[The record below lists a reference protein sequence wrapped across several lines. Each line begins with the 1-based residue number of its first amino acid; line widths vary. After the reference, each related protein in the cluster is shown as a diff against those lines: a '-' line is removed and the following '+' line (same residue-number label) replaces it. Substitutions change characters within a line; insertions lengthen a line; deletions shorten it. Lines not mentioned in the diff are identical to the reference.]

1 MRRIVHEQRAEQD
14 AFRARRDEFR
24 RVLLEV
30 GGDLLVGRATNAYE
44 VAERIARE
52 NDREAR

>member
-1 MRRIVHEQRAEQD
+1 MRRIIRDQCGEQD
-14 AFRARRDEFR
+14 AYRARRDELR

-30 GGDLLVGRATNAYE
+30 GGDLLVGRGTNAY

-52 NDREAR
+52 NQRELK